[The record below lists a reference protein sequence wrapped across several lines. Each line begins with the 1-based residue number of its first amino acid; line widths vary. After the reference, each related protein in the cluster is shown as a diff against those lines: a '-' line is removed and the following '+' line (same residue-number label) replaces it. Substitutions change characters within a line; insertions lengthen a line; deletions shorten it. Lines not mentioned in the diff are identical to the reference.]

1 MNQLPVPD
9 GVHFSAHLPLV
20 WHGVWQ
26 QSAFE
31 ATRYLAVLAEFES
44 TSDERSH
51 AQDALHAK
59 LDLML
64 LWTAKNA
71 SHNLPAAKEVVIG
84 LETISW
90 RDVAALPVGAHGA
103 LAISLSQV
111 LPFSLQLPAEIVACV
126 GADQAYTV
134 TARLLLKEEAL
145 RDWFERTVF
154 RNHRH
159 IVHAE
164 RGAQT

>member
-1 MNQLPVPD
+1 MNPLPVPD
-9 GVHFSAHLPLV
+9 GVHFHAHLPLA
-20 WHGVWQ
+20 WHGLLQ

-44 TSDERSH
+44 NNDERGH

-71 SHNLPAAKEVVIG
+71 SHSLPPPKEVIVG
-84 LETISW
+84 LETIAW
-90 RDVAALPVGAHGA
+90 RDTAALPVGVHGV
-103 LAISLSQV
+103 LAISLSHV
-111 LPFSLQLPAEIVACV
+111 FPFSLQLPAQIMGCTVAEHGYV
-126 GADQAYTV
+126 L
-134 TARLLLKEEAL
+134 TARLLLQEEAL

-154 RNHRH
+154 RNHRR

-164 RGAQT
+164 RGMQI

>member
-9 GVHFSAHLPLV
+9 GVCFAAHLPLA
-20 WHGVWQ
+20 WHATLQ

-44 TSDERSH
+44 TGDERNH
-51 AQDALHAK
+51 AQEALHAK

-64 LWTAKNA
+64 LWTAKNS
-71 SHNLPAAKEVVIG
+71 SHDLPAAKEALIG

-90 RDVAALPVGAHGA
+90 RDTSALPVGAHGA
-103 LAISLSQV
+103 LAISLSHI
-111 LPFSLQLPAEIVACV
+111 LPFSLQLPAEIMTCKINEQGYVI
-126 GADQAYTV
+126 
-134 TARLLLKEEAL
+134 TARLLLKEESM

-154 RNHRH
+154 RNHRRV
-159 IVHAE
+159 VHAG
-164 RGAQT
+164 RGAQL

>member
-1 MNQLPVPD
+1 MNQLPIPD
-9 GVHFSAHLPLV
+9 GVHFSAHLPLA

-44 TSDERSH
+44 SNDERNH

-71 SHNLPAAKEVVIG
+71 SHSLPSAKDAMIG
-84 LETISW
+84 LETITWIDS
-90 RDVAALPVGAHGA
+90 VALPIGAHGA
-103 LAISLSQV
+103 LAISLSHI
-111 LPFSLQLPAEIVACV
+111 LPFSLQLPAEIMSCELKNN
-126 GADQAYTV
+126 AYII
-134 TARLLLKEEAL
+134 TARLRLKEEVL

-154 RNHRH
+154 RNHRR

-164 RGAQT
+164 RGAQA

>member
-1 MNQLPVPD
+1 MNQLPIPD
-9 GVHFSAHLPLV
+9 GVHFSAHLPLA
-20 WHGVWQ
+20 WHGVLQ

-44 TSDERSH
+44 TSDERNH

-71 SHNLPAAKEVVIG
+71 SHNLPAPKDVMIG
-84 LETISW
+84 LETIAW
-90 RDVAALPVGAHGA
+90 HDVAALPLGAHGA
-103 LAISLSQV
+103 LAISLSHI
-111 LPFSLQLPAEIVACV
+111 LPFSLQLPAEIISCTLM
-126 GADQAYTV
+126 DQTYTV
-134 TARLLLKEEAL
+134 TARLLLKEETL

-154 RNHRH
+154 RTHRR

-164 RGAQT
+164 RGAQA

>member
-1 MNQLPVPD
+1 MNPLPIPD
-9 GVHFSAHLPLV
+9 GVHFLAHLPLA
-20 WHGVWQ
+20 WHGVLQ

-44 TSDERSH
+44 SSEERNH

-71 SHNLPAAKEVVIG
+71 SHNLPLPKDAVIG
-84 LETISW
+84 LETIAWADS
-90 RDVAALPVGAHGA
+90 AALPIGAHGA
-103 LAISLSQV
+103 LAISLSHI
-111 LPFSLQLPAEIVACV
+111 LPFSLQLPAEIISCTHM
-126 GADQAYTV
+126 DQAYVV

-154 RNHRH
+154 RNHRR

-164 RGAQT
+164 RGAQA

>member
-1 MNQLPVPD
+1 MDQLPIPD
-9 GVHFSAHLPLV
+9 GVHFSAHLPLA
-20 WHGVWQ
+20 WHGVLQ

-44 TSDERSH
+44 TSDERNH

-71 SHNLPAAKEVVIG
+71 SHNLPAAKDVMIG
-84 LETISW
+84 LETIAW
-90 RDVAALPVGAHGA
+90 HEAAAFPLGAHGT
-103 LAISLSQV
+103 LAISLSHI
-111 LPFSLQLPAEIVACV
+111 LPFSLQLPAEIISCTLIE
-126 GADQAYTV
+126 QTYTV

-145 RDWFERTVF
+145 RDWYERTVF
-154 RNHRH
+154 RNHRR

-164 RGAQT
+164 RGAQA